1 MTAAETRE
9 LAAATQKP
17 AAATRELAGQAALV
31 TGASRGIGRAIAL
44 EIAAAGAAVMVAY
57 HRQREKA
64 EAVAAAIRA
73 SGGEAAPFQLDV
85 RDPAAC
91 EAAVAATVDR
101 FGRIDVLVNNAG
113 TALEKLLVDTTPA
126 EWADLVAV
134 HLTGMYACTRA
145 ALPHMVARRYG
156 RIITISSIWGITGAA
171 GEVAYSAVKA
181 GQNGFTRALAQEVGA
196 FGVTVNAVAPGAI
209 DTEMN
214 SFLHGD
220 DLEEWLRRVPA
231 GRLGTPEEV
240 AALVRFL
247 AGPRAGFITGQV
259 ISPNGGAVV

>member
-1 MTAAETRE
+1 MNHVSS
-9 LAAATQKP
+9 
-17 AAATRELAGQAALV
+17 RELAGRAALV
-31 TGASRGIGRAIAL
+31 TGASRGIGRAIAREL
-44 EIAAAGAAVMVAY
+44 AAAGAAVMVTY
-57 HRQREKA
+57 HRQRALA
-64 EAVAAAIRA
+64 EAVVAEIRA
-73 SGGEAAPFQLDV
+73 AGGQAEVRPLDV

-101 FGRIDVLVNNAG
+101 FGRIDILVNNAG

-126 EWADLVAV
+126 EWNDLVAV

-145 ALPHMVARRYG
+145 ALPHMLAQRHG

-181 GQNGFTRALAQEVGA
+181 GQNGFTRALAQEVGR
-196 FGVTVNAVAPGAI
+196 FGITVNAVAPGAI
-209 DTEMN
+209 DTDMN
-214 SFLHGD
+214 SFLQGKE
-220 DLEEWLRRVPA
+220 LQEWLSRVPV

-247 AGPRAGFITGQV
+247 AGPNAGFITGQV
-259 ISPNGGAVV
+259 ISPNGGVVV

>member
-1 MTAAETRE
+1 VNHVSS
-9 LAAATQKP
+9 
-17 AAATRELAGQAALV
+17 RELAGRAALV
-31 TGASRGIGRAIAL
+31 TGASRGIGRAIAREL
-44 EIAAAGAAVMVAY
+44 AAAGAAVTVTY
-57 HRQREKA
+57 HRQRALA
-64 EAVAAAIRA
+64 EAVVAEIRA
-73 SGGEAAPFQLDV
+73 AGGQAEVRPLDV

-101 FGRIDVLVNNAG
+101 FGRIDILVNNAG

-126 EWADLVAV
+126 EWNDLVAV

-145 ALPHMVARRYG
+145 ALPHMLAQRHG

-181 GQNGFTRALAQEVGA
+181 GQNGFTRALAQEVGR
-196 FGVTVNAVAPGAI
+196 FGITVNAVAPGAI
-209 DTEMN
+209 DTDMN
-214 SFLHGD
+214 SFLQGKE
-220 DLEEWLRRVPA
+220 LQEWLSRVPV

-247 AGPRAGFITGQV
+247 AGPNAGFITGQV
-259 ISPNGGAVV
+259 ISPNGGVVV

>member
-1 MTAAETRE
+1 MNHVSS
-9 LAAATQKP
+9 
-17 AAATRELAGQAALV
+17 RELAGRAALV
-31 TGASRGIGRAIAL
+31 TGASRGIGRAIAREL
-44 EIAAAGAAVMVAY
+44 AAAGAAVMVTY
-57 HRQREKA
+57 HRQRALA
-64 EAVAAAIRA
+64 EAVVAEIRA
-73 SGGEAAPFQLDV
+73 AGGQAEVRPLDV

-101 FGRIDVLVNNAG
+101 FGRIDILVNNAG

-126 EWADLVAV
+126 EWNDLVAV

-145 ALPHMVARRYG
+145 ALPHMLAQRHG

-181 GQNGFTRALAQEVGA
+181 GQNGFTRALAQEVGR
-196 FGVTVNAVAPGAI
+196 FGITVNAVAPGAI
-209 DTEMN
+209 DTDMN
-214 SFLHGD
+214 SFLQGEE
-220 DLEEWLRRVPA
+220 LQEWLSRVPV

-247 AGPRAGFITGQV
+247 AGPNAGFITGQV
-259 ISPNGGAVV
+259 ISPNGGVVV